1 MCLLRI
7 PLPERPRHPHC
18 ASLYGGIF
26 KVCEQPQHWARLWC
40 WHFYLDNGFIFFLLY
55 SVGLF
60 SLHEFSFQNVELL
73 SRCSKQISSA
83 KRACFKQTLPFRQH
97 NGAKPINYWV
107 FFFFWQQRG
116 RILTKPTYG
125 KPTGSSISFLFRVYD
140 PREQHRHER
149 SLSFSLLLLIFRQW
163 FKNRLESDSILQRG
177 LLSYQ
182 SSWKSPRCLTVRIVL
197 CPLNSE
203 NNSSTTT
210 MAALYFRSTV
220 AQKCV
225 GWLCSVKWVLLIAV
239 SKPTGRL
246 SYICI
251 MRMNCPHSAEEFN
264 WQSQMI

>member
-7 PLPERPRHPHC
+7 PLTERPRHPHC

-26 KVCEQPQHWARLWC
+26 KVCEQPQHWACLWC
-40 WHFYLDNGFIFFLLY
+40 WHFYLDNGFVFLLLY

-60 SLHEFSFQNVELL
+60 SLHEFSFQNIELL

-107 FFFFWQQRG
+107 FFDSGG

-125 KPTGSSISFLFRVYD
+125 KPTGTSISFLFRVYD

-149 SLSFSLLLLIFRQW
+149 SLSFSLLLLIFRQR
-163 FKNRLESDSILQRG
+163 FKNRLECDSILQRG

-182 SSWKSPRCLTVRIVL
+182 SSWKSSRCLTVRIVL
-197 CPLNSE
+197 SLLNSE
-203 NNSSTTT
+203 NNSSIPT
-210 MAALYFRSTV
+210 MVTLYFWLTL

-225 GWLCSVKWVLLIAV
+225 GLLCSVKWVLLIAV
-239 SKPTGRL
+239 LKPTGRL
-246 SYICI
+246 SNICI
-251 MRMNCPHSAEEFN
+251 MRINCPNSAEEFN
-264 WQSQMI
+264 WWSQMI

>member
-1 MCLLRI
+1 MNFLFKTLSYYQGAVNKSLLQRG
-7 PLPERPRHPHC
+7 P
-18 ASLYGGIF
+18 A
-26 KVCEQPQHWARLWC
+26 
-40 WHFYLDNGFIFFLLY
+40 
-55 SVGLF
+55 
-60 SLHEFSFQNVELL
+60 L
-73 SRCSKQISSA
+73 SRPYPSDSTMEQNPLI
-83 KRACFKQTLPFRQH
+83 
-97 NGAKPINYWV
+97 IV
-107 FFFFWQQRG
+107 FFFFWQRRG

-182 SSWKSPRCLTVRIVL
+182 SSWKSPRCLAVRIVL
-197 CPLNSE
+197 SPLNSE

>member
-7 PLPERPRHPHC
+7 PLTERPRHPHC

-40 WHFYLDNGFIFFLLY
+40 WHFYLDNGFVFLLLY

-60 SLHEFSFQNVELL
+60 SLHEFSFQNIELL

-107 FFFFWQQRG
+107 FFDSGG

-125 KPTGSSISFLFRVYD
+125 KPTGTSISFLFRVYD
-140 PREQHRHER
+140 SREQHRHER
-149 SLSFSLLLLIFRQW
+149 SLSFSLLLLIFRQR
-163 FKNRLESDSILQRG
+163 FKNRLECDSILQRG

-182 SSWKSPRCLTVRIVL
+182 SSWKSSRCLTVRIVL
-197 CPLNSE
+197 SLLNSE
-203 NNSSTTT
+203 NNSSIAT
-210 MAALYFRSTV
+210 MVALYFWLTL

-225 GWLCSVKWVLLIAV
+225 GLLCSVKWVLLIAV
-239 SKPTGRL
+239 LKPTGRL
-246 SYICI
+246 SNICI
-251 MRMNCPHSAEEFN
+251 MRINCPNSAEEFN
-264 WQSQMI
+264 WWSQMI